1 MSATLQI
8 GDVTVGGKVLAAPM
22 TGITDLP
29 FRRLVSKLGGAY
41 VATEMVACSELAR
54 GRPDVMRRAA
64 VGDGLPLM
72 VIQLVGREA
81 GWLARGAKLAQDA
94 GADIIDLNMGCPAKE
109 VTGSLSGSALMRDL
123 DQAEGLIRAAV
134 EAVDTPVTL
143 KMRLGWDERSKNAP
157 ELAAR
162 AQAAGVKAITVHGR
176 TRCQFYGGAADWSAV
191 AAVKAATSLPVVVNG
206 DIVCAA
212 TARRA
217 LAASGA
223 DAVMIGR
230 GVYGRPWIVAG
241 IERALADGAE
251 LAEPGVEARLAMV
264 LEHLGETLAFYG
276 ERLGLKIFRKHLGWY
291 VQQAPWPA
299 DAETRRAAK
308 SALCRLESA
317 AEVERGLTRLWR
329 DAEADPIQ
337 AAVAA

>member
-1 MSATLQI
+1 M
-8 GDVTVGGKVLAAPM
+8 
-22 TGITDLP
+22 
-29 FRRLVSKLGGAY
+29 
-41 VATEMVACSELAR
+41 
-54 GRPDVMRRAA
+54 
-64 VGDGLPLM
+64 
-72 VIQLVGREA
+72 
-81 GWLARGAKLAQDA
+81 
-94 GADIIDLNMGCPAKE
+94 
-109 VTGSLSGSALMRDL
+109 
-123 DQAEGLIRAAV
+123 
-134 EAVDTPVTL
+134 
-143 KMRLGWDERSKNAP
+143 
-157 ELAAR
+157 
-162 AQAAGVKAITVHGR
+162 
-176 TRCQFYGGAADWSAV
+176 
-191 AAVKAATSLPVVVNG
+191 
-206 DIVCAA
+206 
-212 TARRA
+212 
-217 LAASGA
+217 
-223 DAVMIGR
+223 
-230 GVYGRPWIVAG
+230 AG